1 MLRTARRRRVGCA
14 VAAALLAVAVP
25 SCGTPVRPP
34 QYALLPGVHLT
45 VVGDWSGTEQAH
57 FRAVLR
63 DFRVRT
69 GARVTYVSADH
80 GVASLLDARL
90 AADNPPDV
98 ALLPQPGL
106 LRHYANSGRLVPLD
120 DETIRVVRQDYAP
133 IWRSLASSG
142 GKLYGVWF
150 KAANKS
156 LLWYDVGAFERA
168 GIAPPEDL
176 QGLLPTAQV
185 LRARGTAP
193 FSLGAADQWTLTD
206 WFENVYLQQ
215 SGPRAYDRLAAH
227 RMSWTDPTVIRALTL
242 LGRLWAP
249 NFLLGG
255 PAGAQ
260 RATFEQSVERAF
272 AGRTRAAMVMEGDFV
287 AGVLT
292 DRTHQLIG
300 TDVDAVP
307 FPAEHPG
314 VPAIVGGGDVAVQM
328 RRSPGAAELVRFLA
342 SPEAAAV
349 WARAGGF
356 LSANLELD
364 LSVYPDALTRSIA
377 RSLVES
383 GNGFRFDLSDQQPAA
398 FGATQ
403 NAGMFLALSR
413 FLRTRDVWDTA
424 RQLER
429 LASAAYA
436 RGSR

>member
-1 MLRTARRRRVGCA
+1 MLRTAFGRRLGGA
-14 VAAALLAVAVP
+14 VAAAVLVVAVP
-25 SCGTPVRPP
+25 GCSTPVRTP
-34 QYALLPGVHLT
+34 QYASLLGAHLT

-57 FRAVLR
+57 FEAVLR
-63 DFRVRT
+63 AFRART
-69 GARVTYVSADH
+69 DAVVSYAPATH
-80 GVASLLDARL
+80 GVAQLVDARL
-90 AADNPPDV
+90 AAGDPPDV

-106 LRHYANSGRLVPLD
+106 LRHYASTGRLVPLD
-120 DETIRVVRQDYAP
+120 EATTRVVRQDYAP

-142 GKLYGVWF
+142 GRLYGVWF

-156 LLWYDVGAFERA
+156 LLWYDVGAFEKT

-176 QGLLPTAQV
+176 RSLVATARA
-185 LRARGTAP
+185 LRARGIAP

-206 WFENVYLQQ
+206 WFENVYLQL
-215 SGPRAYDRLAAH
+215 SGPAAYDRLAAH
-227 RMSWTDPTVIRALTL
+227 RIAWTDPSVLRTLTL
-242 LGRLWAP
+242 LAQLWAP
-249 NFLLGG
+249 TYLLGG
-255 PAGAQ
+255 VAGALH
-260 RATFEQSVERAF
+260 ATFEASVERAF

-307 FPAEHPG
+307 FPAARPG
-314 VPAIVGGGDVAVQM
+314 VPAIVGGGDVAVQL
-328 RRSPGAAELVRFLA
+328 RRTPGAAELVRFLA

-356 LSANLELD
+356 LSANQELD

-377 RSLVES
+377 RSLIES
-383 GNGFRFDLSDQQPAA
+383 GNGFRFDLSDLQPAS

-403 NAGMFLALSR
+403 DAGMLLALSE
-413 FLRTRDVWDTA
+413 FLRTRDVPATA
-424 RQLER
+424 RLLER

-436 RGSR
+436 GGPR